1 MVREAD
7 DGDSRLKRTHRF
19 IFRLLTALVAGAI
32 VAAAAAL
39 WLIASGPVS
48 LTFLKPYFED
58 ALVLGGSGYRVAL
71 GDTQLAWG
79 GWQRTIDLRA
89 LDVRVVGPDGE
100 LVAQA
105 PEISVT
111 LSAKALLS
119 GMLAPTAIDLIRP
132 DLHLVRNEDGRFAL
146 GAAQAQAAPGESML
160 AVLLGGLNTPPRE
173 GSALSYLTS
182 IGIAEG
188 TAWIE
193 DRTTGAQ
200 WFAPMLN
207 ASMSRRVNGVSA
219 DLDLVLALDTG
230 AVVFT
235 ATADYVAVPGLLTVA
250 VSFDDL
256 PPGTLLTMAGTM
268 PPGVMVDGRVDGNVA
283 ALINRDGSLARIDF
297 DFAAGPSVIDA
308 PMMWTSPIGFD
319 SLAMRGTVLDG
330 LRTVRISD
338 FFATQS
344 GASAEASGLFTFDP
358 AGLGFVVDVAWTS
371 VPADR
376 LDAMWPITLAPNSR
390 EWVVANVRSGM
401 SDTGTLH
408 MRVLPGE
415 LHQMPHKGEVDLRFA
430 FSRGVSTYLPG
441 QPPLQEVK
449 GEGHLTLRAFDLTVE
464 SARVGTLA
472 LREGAVHIDGIDS
485 PIPSMVIEFV
495 ASGTT
500 AEGLRILALPP
511 LHVPVPQGYGGA
523 MAARTQIAMPIK
535 NGLTAQDIKYA
546 AAVNLR
552 DLTIPLAMDWLAL
565 TGGTVSLRA
574 DANGVEAQG
583 TMSVNGAPMQ
593 VDFRYP
599 LRNAGPAV
607 DLPAVV
613 TARGVVSDDVRR
625 RFGVDA
631 GELLQG
637 PVALTARV
645 EFDWQMAFQS
655 ATFDA
660 DLRTAR
666 MDLPGAGW
674 DKAVNAAGQAHFA
687 VRPAADGAVQIAD
700 VAVQTPAWNGTG
712 NAIYAPASRQATGTL
727 ALNGYDV
734 GFRWRGAADG
744 TGLLSAVVQAD
755 DKMLAE
761 FGYPVAPWVTGPMP
775 MALELRTNGVVAA
788 DLQVAANLR
797 DAAVRAPLYT
807 KEPGAEATANLGFG
821 QGGGAFALRTFAVAA
836 PGFSTQG
843 TFAGA
848 ADGGWQRIDLAAFVL
863 GETDTAA
870 SIERRLGGFAIEA
883 NGKALDV
890 RPFLTGASV
899 SPATQA
905 LPGIEFSGHFDRVQ
919 IADGRWMSDMTAS
932 ALYDSGAWRRVN
944 AGARLPNG
952 SSVTMELA
960 DAPEGQD
967 VTIRSA
973 DAGEFFSAMGL
984 FQGATGGTAEIAGK
998 LRDEGGRSLAG
1009 TVRAENFRIVR
1020 APALARLLAVAS
1032 LTGTLDTLQG
1042 QGISFSTFD
1051 APFRINANTL
1061 TLHGSRAVGQALCIT
1076 VEGEW
1081 SRADDQLNLGGVI
1094 VPVCPVNRLLGDIPL
1109 LGDLIVGEGFGA
1121 TNYRVTG
1128 PVSAP
1133 SIVVN
1138 PLSTITPGF
1147 LRGLLFGNR

>member
-1 MVREAD
+1 M
-7 DGDSRLKRTHRF
+7 
-19 IFRLLTALVAGAI
+19 FRLLTALGAGAI
-32 VAAAAAL
+32 VAAAGAL
-39 WLIASGPVS
+39 WLIANGPVS
-48 LTFLKPYFED
+48 LSFLKPYFEH
-58 ALVLGGSGYRVAL
+58 ALVLGGSGYRVTL

-89 LDVRVVGPDGE
+89 LDVRVVGPSGE
-100 LVAQA
+100 MVAQA

-146 GAAQAQAAPGESML
+146 GATQAQAARAESML
-160 AVLLGGLNTPPRE
+160 AVLLAGLNTPPRE
-173 GSALSYLTS
+173 GTALSYLTS

-188 TAWIE
+188 TVWIE

-207 ASMSRRVNGVSA
+207 AGMVRRVNGVSA

-250 VSFDDL
+250 ASFDDL
-256 PPGTLLTMAGTM
+256 PPGTLLAMAGAM
-268 PPGVMVDGRVDGNVA
+268 PPGAMVNGRVDGNVA
-283 ALINRDGSLARIDF
+283 ALINRDGSLARVDF
-297 DFAAGPSVIDA
+297 DLAAGPSVVDA
-308 PMMWTSPIGFD
+308 PALWASPIGFD

-330 LRTVRISD
+330 MRTVRVSD
-338 FFATQS
+338 FFVSQS

-358 AGLGFVVDVAWTS
+358 AGLGFVVDATWNT
-371 VPADR
+371 VPAER
-376 LDAMWPITLAPNSR
+376 LDALWPIGLAPASR
-390 EWVVANVRSGM
+390 AWVVDNVRSGVAD
-401 SDTGTLH
+401 SGTLH

-430 FSRGVSTYLPG
+430 FSRAESTYLDG
-441 QPPLQEVK
+441 QPPLREAK
-449 GEGHLTLRAFDLTVE
+449 GAGHLTLRAFDLTLE

-485 PIPSMVIEFV
+485 AVPSMVIEFV
-495 ASGTT
+495 ASGAT
-500 AEGLRILALPP
+500 AEALRILALPP
-511 LHVPVPQGYGGA
+511 LDIPVPQGYGGA
-523 MAARTQIAMPIK
+523 LAARTQIAMPIK
-535 NGLTAQDIKYA
+535 DGLTAQDIKYA

-552 DLTIPLAMDWLAL
+552 DLTIPGPDRLAL

-599 LRNAGPAV
+599 LRNAGPAEGQR
-607 DLPAVV
+607 VV
-613 TARGVVSDDVRR
+613 ITARGSVGDDVRR
-625 RFGVDA
+625 RLGVDA
-631 GELLQG
+631 GDLLQG
-637 PVALTARV
+637 PVALTARL
-645 EFDWQMAFQS
+645 EFDGQMTLQS

-660 DLRTAR
+660 DLRAAR
-666 MDLPGAGW
+666 MDLPGEGW
-674 DKAVNAAGQAHFA
+674 DKTVNTAGQARFT
-687 VRPAADGAVQIAD
+687 VTPAADGAFQIAD
-700 VAVQTPAWNGTG
+700 IAVQTPAWRGTG
-712 NAIYAPASRQATGTL
+712 NATYAPVSRLAAGTL
-727 ALNGYDV
+727 ALNGYGV

-744 TGLLSAVVQAD
+744 TGQLSATVQGD

-761 FGYPVAPWVTGPMP
+761 FGYPVAPWVTGPIP
-775 MALELRTNGVVAA
+775 MALELRTSGVAVA
-788 DLQVAANLR
+788 DLHVTANLR
-797 DAAVRAPLYT
+797 EAAVRAPLYT
-807 KEPGAEATANLGFG
+807 KEPGAEAAATLGFG
-821 QGGGAFALRTFAVAA
+821 PSGGAFALQTFVLAA
-836 PGFSTQG
+836 PGLTAQG
-843 TFAGA
+843 TFSGA
-848 ADGGWQRIDLAAFVL
+848 AGGGWQRIDLATFVL
-863 GETDTAA
+863 GETDTTA
-870 SIERRLGGFAIEA
+870 SIERRLGGFAIA
-883 NGKALDV
+883 ADGRALDL
-890 RPFLTGASV
+890 RPFLTGAAV
-899 SPATQA
+899 SAETQA
-905 LPGIEFSGHFDRVQ
+905 LPAIEVSGRFDRVQ
-919 IADGRWMSDMTAS
+919 LADGRWVNDMTAS
-932 ALYDSGAWRRVN
+932 ALYAGGAWRRVN

-952 SSVTMELA
+952 SSVTMELEDAA
-960 DAPEGQD
+960 DGAD

-984 FQGATGGTAEIAGK
+984 FQGASGGTAVITGK

-1009 TVRAENFRIVR
+1009 AVRAENFRIAR
-1020 APALARLLAVAS
+1020 APALAQLLAVAS
-1032 LTGTLDTLQG
+1032 LTGALDTLQG

-1061 TLHGSRAVGQALCIT
+1061 TLHESRAVGQALCIT

-1081 SRADDQLNLGGVI
+1081 NRANDQLNLGGVI
-1094 VPVCPVNRLLGDIPL
+1094 VPACPVNRLLGDIPL

-1128 PVSAP
+1128 RVSAP

-1138 PLSTITPGF
+1138 PLSTLTPGF